1 MHNVIRLSPSL
12 PQRLHAR
19 LERWIDGL
27 WSLIGERIAK
37 VARRTTAGLDRLPAW
52 CWPLL
57 VALATWPSA
66 VWAVRRLFD
75 DSDDP
80 LGIVA
85 FGALGLSLWH
95 ARPRFTRSPR
105 IAAMGIAALLVVA
118 SDFPSPALPDLVRAL
133 LASLAVVMA
142 LAAIADADEPI
153 APYAGLAIL
162 ALPLLS
168 SLQFYAGF
176 PLRVVTAEA
185 SRWLLTATGS
195 EAIRIGTALT
205 VDGHPVLV
213 DAPCSGVQMAWV
225 GYFTACVTAWMFR
238 VSNRAFV
245 ARLPLVGATVL
256 AGNIVRNTVLV
267 AAEADRVEMTD
278 AMHAAVGLLA
288 FAVVGTVIAA
298 VYARAR
304 RPQHDDGIER
314 RNIVGVRSSS
324 SVPALLVATLAI
336 AACLPLAATATAAR
350 PATRVVAWPIVFEG
364 RPLRSLALSPVELRF
379 AAQFP
384 GSIARFT
391 TGRETVVMRDVEQPT
406 RRLHPA
412 VDCYRS
418 IGFAIAGERLERD
431 AQSRLW
437 RCFGATR
444 DGCALR
450 VCERIVD
457 ADGQAFTDVSSWL
470 WAASLAQ
477 SRGPWRAVTI
487 ATPVD
492 GAVR

>member
-1 MHNVIRLSPSL
+1 MQNVIRLSPSL

-27 WSLIGERIAK
+27 WSLCGEPITK
-37 VARRTTAGLDRLPAW
+37 VARRTIAGLERLPAW

-57 VALATWPSA
+57 VVLATWPSVA
-66 VWAVRRLFD
+66 WAVRRLLD

-85 FGALGLSLWH
+85 LGALGLALWH
-95 ARPRFTRSPR
+95 ARPRFARSPR
-105 IAAMGIAALLVVA
+105 IAPMGVAATLVVA
-118 SDFPSPALPDLVRAL
+118 SDFPLAAMPDLVRAL
-133 LASLAVVMA
+133 LASIAVVMA
-142 LAAIADADEPI
+142 LAAIADPDEPI

-185 SRWLLTATGS
+185 SRWLLTAAGS
-195 EAIRIGTALT
+195 EVVRVGTALI
-205 VDGHPVLV
+205 VDGHLVLV

-245 ARLPLVGATVL
+245 ARLPLVSATVL

-288 FAVVGTVIAA
+288 FAGVATIIAA

-304 RPQHDDGIER
+304 RSKSEETVDR
-314 RNIVGVRSSS
+314 RNTVGVRPASSAS
-324 SVPALLVATLAI
+324 ALLVAALAI
-336 AACLPLAATATAAR
+336 AACLPLAAPAASSR
-350 PATRVVAWPIVFEG
+350 QVVRADEWPIVFEG
-364 RPLRSLALSPVELRF
+364 RPLRPLALSPVELRF
-379 AAQFP
+379 AARFP
-384 GSIARFT
+384 GSIARFAT
-391 TGRETVVMRDVEQPT
+391 DRETVVLRDVEQPT

-412 VDCYRS
+412 VDCYRGS
-418 IGFAIAGERLERD
+418 GFAIDGERLERD
-431 AQSRLW
+431 AQARLW
-437 RCFGATR
+437 RCFTATR
-444 DGCALR
+444 DGRALR

-457 ADGQAFTDVSSWL
+457 VDGQTFTDASSWF
-470 WAASLAQ
+470 WAASLAR

-487 ATPVD
+487 ATPVE
-492 GAVR
+492 GAVL